1 MGRMSF
7 FHELY
12 ALEGQGIDLIE
23 ILGQDDVID
32 SPAELA
38 EIIARLRRPGE
49 DLYSELLYYL
59 TYRRFSPEEASRLW
73 RAVMK
78 HKRRMSE
85 ALGRGVAFRVA
96 ALDYLSTRNQKLRG
110 VRLIAKPEFD
120 NILSYVNIDEIAAV
134 YNRRYFNEVL
144 GHEVHRARRYGGPL
158 SLLMLDVDNFK
169 YVNDKL
175 GHLEGDSVLRSLGR
189 LLCQQTRHSD
199 TVCRFGGDEFA
210 VVLPQTEEEHAYQL
224 AERMRGTVKE
234 VLGGR
239 KPYAVTVS
247 IGGASY
253 PDGCDEAE
261 ELVKLA
267 DQMCL
272 AAKRSGKDQVRMRG
286 RNGK

>member
-1 MGRMSF
+1 MSF
-7 FHELY
+7 FHELH
-12 ALEGQGIDLIE
+12 ALESQGIDLIE

-38 EIIARLRRPGE
+38 EIVSRLRRPGE
-49 DLYSELLYYL
+49 DLYTELLYYL

-73 RAVMK
+73 RGVMK
-78 HKRRMSE
+78 HKRRMSG
-85 ALGRGVAFRVA
+85 ALGRNVAFRVA

-110 VRLIAKPEFD
+110 VRLIGKPEFD
-120 NILSYVNIDEIAAV
+120 HILSYVNIDEIASV

-158 SLLMLDVDNFK
+158 SLLLLDIDNFK
-169 YVNDKL
+169 RVNDNL
-175 GHLEGDSVLRSLGR
+175 GHLEGDAVLRALGR
-189 LLCQQTRHSD
+189 LLCQQTRYND

-210 VVLPQTEEEHAYQL
+210 VVLPQTQGEHAYQL
-224 AERMRGTVKE
+224 AERIRGTVKE

-239 KPYAVTVS
+239 KPYPVTVS

-253 PDGCDEAE
+253 PEGCDEAD
-261 ELVKLA
+261 ELVARA

-272 AAKRSGKDQVRMRG
+272 DAKRGGKDQVRMTG
-286 RNGK
+286 RDAQ